1 LRKSGN
7 IPKPTIIILSSVKP
21 LCGDR
26 YSELQGYAIDSWKK
40 ISDGVVLFNKPED
53 FSNSSGVRYLPSSSN
68 PPKLKEIL
76 AFAKTQDAPLVIV
89 NSDIQ
94 LSKESYCAVH
104 DLYKKHGMIWGA
116 TSFRHEDRGHGLV
129 VQDLGLDF
137 FAATGEVWKRAY
149 DDIPDFL
156 TLGRGLWDNW
166 MNGWFRKN
174 LPPHRYYDLTPL
186 RCVIHP
192 THDREPG
199 RLSAYTEEQA
209 RQVLT
214 HPKIKC
220 GGIPLKKYTKKC
232 GSK

>member
-1 LRKSGN
+1 
-7 IPKPTIIILSSVKP
+7 
-21 LCGDR
+21 
-26 YSELQGYAIDSWKK
+26 
-40 ISDGVVLFNKPED
+40 LFNKPED
-53 FSNSSGVRYLPSSSN
+53 CPVKGNLIFIDSPSN
-68 PPKLKEIL
+68 PPTVKKMVEIVGHPSVRNDV
-76 AFAKTQDAPLVIV
+76 FAVV

-94 LSKESYCAVH
+94 LSRDAVLSCN
-104 DLYKKHGMIWGA
+104 DLNKKHGAIWAA

-129 VQDLGLDF
+129 VQDQGLDF
-137 FAATGEVWKRAY
+137 FATTGEVWGRIHN
-149 DDIPDFL
+149 DIPDFL
-156 TLGRGLWDNW
+156 TIGRGLWDNW

-199 RLSAYTEEQA
+199 RLSAYTEDQA

>member
-1 LRKSGN
+1 VCLLNERHQFSN
-7 IPKPTIIILSSVKP
+7 IEGVSNFTDIEERNPPTIKTIIRSI
-21 LCGDR
+21 R
-26 YSELQGYAIDSWKK
+26 RMN
-40 ISDGVVLFNKPED
+40 GVDNT
-53 FSNSSGVRYLPSSSN
+53 
-68 PPKLKEIL
+68 I
-76 AFAKTQDAPLVIV
+76 AIV

-94 LSKESYCAVH
+94 LSKDAVCGCD
-104 DLYKKHGMIWGA
+104 DLANKHGRIWAA
-116 TSFRHEDRGHGLV
+116 TSFRHEDRGYGLV
-129 VQDLGLDF
+129 VQDQGLDF
-137 FAATGEVWKRAY
+137 FATTEEVWRRIEE
-149 DDIPDFL
+149 DIPDFL

-174 LPPHRYYDLTPL
+174 LPAHRYYDLTPL

-199 RLSAYTEEQA
+199 RLSAYTEDQA
-209 RQVLT
+209 HQVLT